1 MKQGLET
8 SADFDL
14 PVPGTY
20 YTRPMSP
27 PWSKPLDVDRL
38 SRGGAEVDFDIPLT
52 ALPRLASRAAMGG
65 SARGSVR
72 FERQS
77 GTAVADLSFGGTA
90 RLQCQRCMQAME
102 LPLRSAVRVALL
114 ASEEQAG
121 ALPEQIEP
129 MLAPDGW
136 ISVADLVEE
145 ELLLAL
151 PIVAL
156 HEAGDCPARTA
167 ADERGPAGPDDQA
180 TQRPFAR
187 LGELLSHK

>member
-1 MKQGLET
+1 
-8 SADFDL
+8 
-14 PVPGTY
+14 
-20 YTRPMSP
+20 MSP

-52 ALPRLASRAAMGG
+52 ALPRLASRTGIG
-65 SARGSVR
+65 GSVR
-72 FERQS
+72 GNVRFGRQS
-77 GTAVADLSFGGTA
+77 GAAVAELSLGGAA

-102 LPLRSAVRVALL
+102 LLLRSTVRVALL
-114 ASEEQAG
+114 ASAEEAG
-121 ALPEQIEP
+121 ALPEEIEP
-129 MLAPDGW
+129 MLAPDGRL
-136 ISVADLVEE
+136 SVADLVEE

-156 HEAGDCPARTA
+156 HEAGKCPQRTTA
-167 ADERGPAGPDDQA
+167 APREPA